1 MGKESALAGSGWVG
15 ATASRAQ
22 GKEAVLDRRV
32 GWYCA
37 RESTMKAAVFH
48 QHGGPEVI
56 RYEDV
61 PEPALR
67 AGQVLVRVKACALN
81 HLDLWIRQG
90 IPAFAVQLPHIGG
103 CDVAGVVERVAADV
117 DGITAGTRILIAPGL
132 SCWRCEFCLSGRDNL
147 CISYA
152 ILGAQVNGGMAEFVS
167 VPAVNILPIS
177 PSLSFEQAAAFPLT
191 AVTVWHMLFGLAEL
205 EPAQDVLVLGAGSG
219 VGSMAVQMARAAG
232 ARVFTTVGFDDKI
245 ERARKLGADEVI
257 NHTQENISDRIK
269 HFTNG
274 RGVDVVIEH
283 VGPSTWE
290 HSMRSLAKGGRLIT
304 CGATT
309 GPTVTMDLRYLYMR
323 QETVVGS
330 MMGTRAELVQATK
343 WLAQGRIQPVIDSVM
358 PFKEARAAHERM
370 NDRRLFGKIVL
381 TP

>member
-1 MGKESALAGSGWVG
+1 
-15 ATASRAQ
+15 
-22 GKEAVLDRRV
+22 
-32 GWYCA
+32 
-37 RESTMKAAVFH
+37 MKATIFK

-61 PEPALR
+61 PEPAVR

-103 CDVAGVVERVAADV
+103 CDVAGVVERVASDV

-132 SCWRCEFCLSGRDNL
+132 SCWRCEFCLSGRDNV

-219 VGSMAVQMARAAG
+219 VGSMAVQMAVPTVEAMTAPRSETPAVATVNDTPTTPINVSIPPKFSQVRLRSESWMVLIQNSESLNESNAVLPRRTSPAS
-232 ARVFTTVGFDDKI
+232 AR
-245 ERARKLGADEVI
+245 
-257 NHTQENISDRIK
+257 S
-269 HFTNG
+269 
-274 RGVDVVIEH
+274 
-283 VGPSTWE
+283 
-290 HSMRSLAKGGRLIT
+290 
-304 CGATT
+304 T
-309 GPTVTMDLRYLYMR
+309 GPCST
-323 QETVVGS
+323 G
-330 MMGTRAELVQATK
+330 
-343 WLAQGRIQPVIDSVM
+343 
-358 PFKEARAAHERM
+358 
-370 NDRRLFGKIVL
+370 
-381 TP
+381 